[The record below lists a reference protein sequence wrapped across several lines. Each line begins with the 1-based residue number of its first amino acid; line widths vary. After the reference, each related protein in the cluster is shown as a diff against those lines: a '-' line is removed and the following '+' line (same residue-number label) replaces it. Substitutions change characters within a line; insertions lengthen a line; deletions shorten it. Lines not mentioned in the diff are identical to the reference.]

1 MQLKHVTTTDI
12 NMAEF
17 IKAVKNGV
25 AAAGD
30 RIRIEECEWKIL
42 EITPDS
48 ALLWKCAGPGDD
60 MPINKNGSNEYE
72 GSGMQKYLREEFPET
87 VPQELREAVTDEGFF
102 LLSKEEVEKYMP
114 REIDRIYA
122 DEDGDTRWWWT
133 RSASRGYANYTW
145 HVSTGGY
152 VGTTSAR
159 SAARCAPACRI
170 KLRPGLQNQINLI
183 IPAHTCAGEGG
194 NL

>member
-1 MQLKHVTTTDI
+1 MQLKYSVTTDV

-25 AAAGD
+25 VAAGD

-48 ALLWKCAGPGDD
+48 ALLWKCAGPGDN
-60 MPINKNGSNEYE
+60 MPINANGSNEYE
-72 GSGMQKYLREEFPET
+72 GSDIQKYLREKFPKT

-133 RSASRGYANYTW
+133 RSAYRGDAYSTW
-145 HVSTGGY
+145 NVNAGGY
-152 VGTTSAR
+152 VSGISAY
-159 SAARCAPACRI
+159 SASRCAPACRI
-170 KLRPGLQNQINLI
+170 KLI
-183 IPAHTCAGEGG
+183 
-194 NL
+194 

>member
-17 IKAVKNGV
+17 IKAVKNGA

-48 ALLWKCAGPGDD
+48 VLLWKCAGPSDD
-60 MPINKNGSNEYE
+60 MQINANGNNEYE
-72 GSGMQKYLREEFPET
+72 GSDMQKYLIEEFPLT
-87 VPQELREAVTDEGFF
+87 VPQELREAVTYEGFF

-122 DEDGDTRWWWT
+122 DEDGKTRFWWT
-133 RSASRGYANYTW
+133 RSTFHDLAHYVWSVYA
-145 HVSTGGY
+145 GGY
-152 VGTTSAR
+152 VGYYYAYTAL
-159 SAARCAPACRI
+159 RCAPACRI
-170 KLRPGLQNQINLI
+170 KLI
-183 IPAHTCAGEGG
+183 
-194 NL
+194 

>member
-17 IKAVKNGV
+17 LNAAKNGV
-25 AAAGD
+25 VSAGD
-30 RIRIEECEWKIL
+30 RILIGDCEWKVL

-60 MPINKNGSNEYE
+60 VPINKNGSNEYE
-72 GSGMQKYLREEFPET
+72 GSDMQKYLREEFPET

-114 REIDRIYA
+114 REIDRIYE

-133 RSASRGYANYTW
+133 RSAYRGNAGSTW
-145 HVSTGGY
+145 YVATGGGVNY
-152 VGTTSAR
+152 SYALGAI
-159 SAARCAPACRI
+159 RCAPACRI
-170 KLRPGLQNQINLI
+170 KLI
-183 IPAHTCAGEGG
+183 
-194 NL
+194 

>member
-17 IKAVKNGV
+17 INAAKNGV
-25 AAAGD
+25 VSVGD
-30 RIRIEECEWKIL
+30 RILIGDCEWKVL

-48 ALLWKCAGPGDD
+48 ALLWKCAGPGDS
-60 MPINKNGSNEYE
+60 MPINASGSNEYE
-72 GSGMQKYLREEFPET
+72 GSDMQKYLREKFSLT
-87 VPQELREAVTDEGFF
+87 VPEELREAVTDEGFF

-133 RSASRGYANYTW
+133 RSANRGHASNTW
-145 HVSTGGY
+145 TVHTGGGVY
-152 VGTTSAR
+152 SYYATTAF
-159 SAARCAPACRI
+159 RCAPACIIR
-170 KLRPGLQNQINLI
+170 LI
-183 IPAHTCAGEGG
+183 
-194 NL
+194 

>member
-1 MQLKHVTTTDI
+1 MQLKHVATADI

-17 IKAVKNGV
+17 LNAAKNGV
-25 AAAGD
+25 VSVGD
-30 RIRIEECEWKIL
+30 RILIGDCEWKVL
-42 EITPDS
+42 EIKEDT

-72 GSGMQKYLREEFPET
+72 GSDMQKYLREEFPET

-133 RSASRGYANYTW
+133 RSAYRGNAYSTW
-145 HVSTGGY
+145 YVYTGGY
-152 VGTTSAR
+152 VNNYYTAYTAY
-159 SAARCAPACRI
+159 RCAPACRI
-170 KLRPGLQNQINLI
+170 KLI
-183 IPAHTCAGEGG
+183 
-194 NL
+194 

>member
-17 IKAVKNGV
+17 IKAVKNGA

-48 ALLWKCAGPGDD
+48 VLLWKCAGPGDD
-60 MPINKNGSNEYE
+60 VPINKNRSNEYE
-72 GSGMQKYLREEFPET
+72 GSDMQKYLREEFPET

-133 RSASRGYANYTW
+133 RSTLHDLAHYAWSVSAGGVYGDIASVAL
-145 HVSTGGY
+145 
-152 VGTTSAR
+152 
-159 SAARCAPACRI
+159 RCAPACIIR
-170 KLRPGLQNQINLI
+170 LI
-183 IPAHTCAGEGG
+183 
-194 NL
+194 

>member
-1 MQLKHVTTTDI
+1 MQLKHVTTTAI

-17 IKAVKNGV
+17 LNAAKNGV
-25 AAAGD
+25 VSAGD
-30 RIRIEECEWKIL
+30 RIRMEDSEWKIL

-72 GSGMQKYLREEFPET
+72 GSDMQKYLREEFPET

-133 RSASRGYANYTW
+133 RSAYRGYAYLTW
-145 HVSTGGY
+145 YVATGGSVTNY
-152 VGTTSAR
+152 YAYDAS
-159 SAARCAPACRI
+159 RCAPACRI
-170 KLRPGLQNQINLI
+170 KLI
-183 IPAHTCAGEGG
+183 
-194 NL
+194 

>member
-17 IKAVKNGV
+17 IKAVKNRV

-48 ALLWKCAGPGDD
+48 ALLWKCAGPGDN
-60 MPINKNGSNEYE
+60 MPINASGSNEYE
-72 GSGMQKYLREEFPET
+72 GSDMQKYLREKFPET
-87 VPQELREAVTDEGFF
+87 VPEELREAVTDEGFF

-133 RSASRGYANYTW
+133 RSAFRGYAISTW
-145 HVSTGGY
+145 SVYAGGGVYYLNASTAG
-152 VGTTSAR
+152 
-159 SAARCAPACRI
+159 RCAPACRI
-170 KLRPGLQNQINLI
+170 KLI
-183 IPAHTCAGEGG
+183 
-194 NL
+194 